1 MGERQMDNLGVIVYL
16 LISSSSSSSFLRI
29 LLIYL
34 IDTSVLMK
42 SFYLLIGFGRIPF
55 LFLSFFSIFL

>member
-16 LISSSSSSSFLRI
+16 LISSSSSSFLRI